1 MEKLNCKSL
10 MIGDWVLHEGEPY
23 QIRQLGIF
31 GENRDGEDYP
41 AVCIGKPKG
50 VGLIVEINEIEPIPL
65 TSEILEKNGFIKVEH
80 YYPYPTYEYKVE
92 SLKFVVR
99 AAFPKGSK
107 ATKRTKPFTEVDAEW
122 CWYNNDCEFLHNL
135 QQVMRLCRI
144 KKEIVI

>member
-1 MEKLNCKSL
+1 MRTSEL

-50 VGLIVEINEIEPIPL
+50 VGLIVGINEIEPIPL
-65 TSEILEKNGFIKVEH
+65 TPEILEKNGFVKVGH

-99 AAFPKGSK
+99 VAFPKGSK
-107 ATKRTKPFTEVDAEW
+107 ATERTKPFAEVDAEW